1 VCAPAWPDKTLHL
14 GRPAAPA
21 TPGLAWHTAMAR
33 RAAAISASHVSP
45 APGGLG
51 RLRRAAG
58 AGRSPQGCRDPG
70 GDPGAE
76 EVLGGVALALQPVT
90 GFP

>member
-1 VCAPAWPDKTLHL
+1 MRTRLARQD
-14 GRPAAPA
+14 A
-21 TPGLAWHTAMAR
+21 TPGASCR
-33 RAAAISASHVSP
+33 ASHARPSL
-45 APGGLG
+45 AHGDGEAGSGDLGLARLASPGGLG

-58 AGRSPQGCRDPG
+58 VGRSPQGCRDPG